1 MRLSKMV
8 ALLAAA
14 LGTALVFLVGILVL
28 APPMPLILE
37 AGFDRSSIS
46 PNADGED
53 DIAVFEYVLSRPAT
67 ISLYL
72 ISEAGA
78 RYYFRE
84 RRPRDAG
91 EFSVLFS
98 GVVDGFVHDG
108 EAVFGLVERRLIP
121 NGAYTWHLE
130 AAADDG
136 ASASETGSLLVKQGD
151 TPLPIMSE
159 FSVSPSVFSPN
170 QDGVADRVS
179 INVYLE
185 KDVERLDVYLLGE
198 GGERIPI
205 SARVEERQYGEA
217 GRHLFDYE
225 GGIDLGVDPPPDGV
239 YQVVALAQDKVGQR
253 VRMEGELT
261 IETGGKPFAEIKPQ
275 APGVDVAFGVQP
287 FDDKWFSSA
296 DNPGARLAQPSDAS
310 ALAYSQQITVPLGD
324 MLVFRLTVENYG
336 PVPIRTSG
344 PAPGTVYQQD
354 QLAGSLGFFDE
365 SGAWRVGIQCET
377 SISSFPYRWAIAQD
391 DRLLDVYDEASENTY
406 RYLAPGARA
415 VVWGAIRM
423 TEVKARNPQN
433 CWAGLIHEDVAI
445 SLRNNHVGMR
455 SIMIVDPQGGV
466 RKLRSAQDAS
476 QTDLAVVIVTWNNAD
491 VIGAALS
498 SLIGDLTG
506 KRIALPDLGS

>member
-1 MRLSKMV
+1 MRLPRMLT
-8 ALLAAA
+8 LLAAA
-14 LGTALVFLVGILVL
+14 IGIALVFAVGSILL
-28 APPMPLILE
+28 KPPLPLIL
-37 AGFDRSSIS
+37 AASIDRPTIS

-53 DIAVFEYVLSRPAT
+53 DIAVFEYRLSRPAT
-67 ISLYL
+67 ISLSL
-72 ISEAGA
+72 LSEAG
-78 RYYFRE
+78 RRFYFRE
-84 RRPRDAG
+84 RQARDDG
-91 EFSVLFS
+91 EYRVLFS
-98 GVVDGFVHDG
+98 GVVVGFVHDG
-108 EAVFGLVERRLIP
+108 EIVYGQIERRLIP

-130 AAADDG
+130 AETDDG
-136 ASASETGSLLVKQGD
+136 DSMSANGSLFVEQGD

-159 FSVSPSVFSPN
+159 FSVSPNIFSPN

-198 GGERIPI
+198 DAVRIPI

-225 GGIDLGVDPPPDGV
+225 GGIDLGVDPPPDGS

-261 IETGGKPFAEIKPQ
+261 IATGGKPFAEIKPQ

-287 FDDKWFSSA
+287 FDDKWFSNA
-296 DNPGARLAQPSDAS
+296 DSLGAPLPLPVDAS
-310 ALAYSQQITVPLGD
+310 SLAYSQQITVPLGD

-365 SGAWRVGIQCET
+365 SGAWRVGVQCET
-377 SISSFPYRWAIAQD
+377 SISSFPYRWAIARD
-391 DRLLDVYDEASENTY
+391 DSLQEVYDEASENSY
-406 RYLAPGARA
+406 RYLPPGARA

-455 SIMIVDPQGGV
+455 SIMIVDPQGG
-466 RKLRSAQDAS
+466 SAS
-476 QTDLAVVIVTWNNAD
+476 
-491 VIGAALS
+491 
-498 SLIGDLTG
+498 
-506 KRIALPDLGS
+506 